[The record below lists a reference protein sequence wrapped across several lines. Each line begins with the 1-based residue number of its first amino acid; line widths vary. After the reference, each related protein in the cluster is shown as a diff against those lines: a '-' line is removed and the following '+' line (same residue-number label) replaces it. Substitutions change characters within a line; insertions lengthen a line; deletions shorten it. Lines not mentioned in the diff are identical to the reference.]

1 MCFTLRRGLHSFKL
15 TISQQV
21 TSPDMHHCF
30 SDVVAI
36 DSVFNAVVERTHVPV
51 ILFLLHYEKLS
62 QAQGFV
68 AFLSLALF
76 WIFV

>member
-1 MCFTLRRGLHSFKL
+1 MCFTLRSGLHSFKL

-30 SDVVAI
+30 NDVVAI
-36 DSVFNAVVERTHVPV
+36 DSVLYAAVERTHVLV

-62 QAQGFV
+62 QAR
-68 AFLSLALF
+68 ALLLF
-76 WIFV
+76 